1 MDSVEKKGILIVL
14 AVFGMILFSII
25 GMIIG
30 SKTDIKRA
38 IEEEGKMEIEVQKLI
53 PLPGAIEVKR
63 NLFHKEGH
71 ASVSVKYV
79 VDKTYEEIRSYYSE
93 EARQNGWILKSEGPI
108 EKWGK
113 DIGGKQLVFKKNS
126 YTLTIDY
133 WGEKKTDDLTYSIYM
148 SW

>member
-1 MDSVEKKGILIVL
+1 VL

-38 IEEEGKMEIEVQKLI
+38 IEEEGKVEIEVQKLI
-53 PLPGAIEVKR
+53 PLPGAKEVKR

-71 ASVSVKYV
+71 ASVSVRYAV
-79 VDKTYEEIRSYYSE
+79 NKTYEEIRSYYSE
-93 EARQNGWILKSEGPI
+93 EAKRNGWTLLSEEPL

-113 DIGGKQLVFKKNS
+113 DFGGKQLVFIKNS

-133 WGEKKTDDLTYSIYM
+133 WGEKKTDDLTYSIYI